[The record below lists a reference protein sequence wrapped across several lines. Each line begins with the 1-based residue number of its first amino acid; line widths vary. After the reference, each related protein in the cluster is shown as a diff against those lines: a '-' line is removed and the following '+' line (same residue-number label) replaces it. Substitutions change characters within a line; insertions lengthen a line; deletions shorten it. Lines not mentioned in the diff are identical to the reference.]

1 MKHEARGEPNSFK
14 FRLLITNFSKMLP
27 GRFELPFA
35 ASETAALSIELRERD
50 KIYRLVTSFIGSM
63 RKLLKNRTLTPSNN
77 T

>member
-1 MKHEARGEPNSFK
+1 
-14 FRLLITNFSKMLP
+14 MLP